1 MLKKI
6 ALALLLIVLAFAG
19 YVAMQP
25 AVGTV
30 TRSATIAAP
39 PSAVFPY
46 VNDLHKWQDWSPWA
60 KLDPN
65 AKVTFEGPEAGT
77 GAAFSWSGNSE
88 VGEGK
93 MTIVESKPDE
103 YVKMNIDF
111 VKPFANTSVAEFQL
125 KPEGAGTNVTWS
137 MTGDRPFFVRAM
149 CILMNGDKMVG
160 DSFEKGLAS
169 LGKLATST
177 PPPTEASMIAPVRRL
192 AAKDSAKDCA
202 RRNHR
207 EWSACRHRRQT

>member
-6 ALALLLIVLAFAG
+6 ALALLLIVLTFAG

-30 TRSATIAAP
+30 TRSATISAP

-77 GAAFSWSGNSE
+77 GAA
-88 VGEGK
+88 
-93 MTIVESKPDE
+93 T
-103 YVKMNIDF
+103 
-111 VKPFANTSVAEFQL
+111 
-125 KPEGAGTNVTWS
+125 
-137 MTGDRPFFVRAM
+137 TGRRLCPRRQPKHRHHRGRK
-149 CILMNGDKMVG
+149 NPT
-160 DSFEKGLAS
+160 
-169 LGKLATST
+169 LGKKCHVVLLVA
-177 PPPTEASMIAPVRRL
+177 
-192 AAKDSAKDCA
+192 
-202 RRNHR
+202 
-207 EWSACRHRRQT
+207 

>member
-6 ALALLLIVLAFAG
+6 ALALLVIVLAFAG
-19 YVAMQP
+19 YVALQP

-65 AKVTFEGPEAGT
+65 AKATFEGPQAGT
-77 GAAFSWSGNSE
+77 GAVFSWSGNNE

-93 MTIVESKPDE
+93 MTIVESKPDD

-111 VKPFANTSVAEFQL
+111 AKPFANTSVAEFQL

-149 CILMNGDKMVG
+149 CILINGDKMVG
-160 DSFEKGLAS
+160 DMFEKGLEN

-177 PPPTEASMIAPVRRL
+177 PPPTEASMVAPQVSP
-192 AAKDSAKDCA
+192 AAKDSAKDFA

-207 EWSACRHRRQT
+207 EWSACRHRPRT